1 MTKTNK
7 VEQNKKAW
15 SLLAEGHYS
24 HYRKLLVEG
33 EYELNSIV
41 KRELGDISGKK
52 LLHLQCNTG
61 ADSILLARMGAEATG
76 VDLVP
81 ENVHFAGRLAQE
93 LGVDDVSFVISDI
106 MHLMDTHEGKYN
118 IVFTSD
124 GVIGGYASETKE
136 CKNFYWMYTIGG
148 LVNSLARAGLTIEY
162 FNGHDRC
169 AQGMGEGVSDEE
181 SLYYYPALPLTFSLK
196 ARVLSITQ
204 LNSFVI
210 VRQSVS

>member
-1 MTKTNK
+1 MYSLSPGTAEIVKT
-7 VEQNKKAW
+7 EGYQKAI
-15 SLLAEGHYS
+15 S
-24 HYRKLLVEG
+24 HSSRR

-106 MHLMDTHEGKYN
+106 MELMDTHEGKYGHRRLCIRN
-118 IVFTSD
+118 KGMQELLLDVYHRRFSQFT
-124 GVIGGYASETKE
+124 
-136 CKNFYWMYTIGG
+136 
-148 LVNSLARAGLTIEY
+148 
-162 FNGHDRC
+162 
-169 AQGMGEGVSDEE
+169 GEGGSDH
-181 SLYYYPALPLTFSLK
+181 
-196 ARVLSITQ
+196 
-204 LNSFVI
+204 
-210 VRQSVS
+210 

>member
-81 ENVHFAGRLAQE
+81 ENVHFAGMLAQE

-106 MHLMDTHEGKYN
+106 MELMDTHEGKYGHRRLC
-118 IVFTSD
+118 ISSTGIQEQLLDVYHRRFSQFT
-124 GVIGGYASETKE
+124 GEG
-136 CKNFYWMYTIGG
+136 
-148 LVNSLARAGLTIEY
+148 GLTIEY

-169 AQGMGEGVSDEE
+169 AQGMGESVSDEE

-196 ARVLSITQ
+196 
-204 LNSFVI
+204 
-210 VRQSVS
+210 

>member
-1 MTKTNK
+1 MYSQSPGTTAIVKT
-7 VEQNKKAW
+7 EGYQKAI
-15 SLLAEGHYS
+15 S
-24 HYRKLLVEG
+24 HSSRR

-81 ENVHFAGRLAQE
+81 ENVHFAGMLAQE

-106 MHLMDTHEGKYN
+106 MELMDTHEGKYN

-136 CKNFYWMYTIGG
+136 CKNFYWMR
-148 LVNSLARAGLTIEY
+148 S
-162 FNGHDRC
+162 
-169 AQGMGEGVSDEE
+169 EE
-181 SLYYYPALPLTFSLK
+181 HTSE
-196 ARVLSITQ
+196 
-204 LNSFVI
+204 
-210 VRQSVS
+210 